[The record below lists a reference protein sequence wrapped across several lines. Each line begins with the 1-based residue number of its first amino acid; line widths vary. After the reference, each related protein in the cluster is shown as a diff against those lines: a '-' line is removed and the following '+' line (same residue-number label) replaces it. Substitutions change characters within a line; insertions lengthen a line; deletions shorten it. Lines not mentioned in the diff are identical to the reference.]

1 MKKTIDLQTIAQKLI
16 AYGITPEELRKKV
29 ETMGESVPD
38 GWSDT
43 IMDSLEELYDL
54 ESDLVRMMLT
64 KTLEPNQTMTKER
77 MTPCCHSCKSTNL
90 DYDVYAQWNNKKQEL
105 EFEVTSVYCNDCY
118 EIGNYELIPTYQ
130 KYESKIQIL

>member
-64 KTLEPNQTMTKER
+64 KTLEPNQTK
-77 MTPCCHSCKSTNL
+77 
-90 DYDVYAQWNNKKQEL
+90 
-105 EFEVTSVYCNDCY
+105 
-118 EIGNYELIPTYQ
+118 
-130 KYESKIQIL
+130 